1 MKWGEGGWIISESRD
16 INLWERGQVWR
27 PVPSGEERPG
37 LLKAGVCPCDPCC
50 HIADAAAGRWHDGLS
65 PGAGAKLRLAKG
77 QGSGVRLELR
87 EGQDLRSG
95 LEGTGCLCWGGRE
108 RTVPES
114 SSWAVLGSSPPGP
127 GPGAP
132 PCPPGYRSTLG
143 HRPDPFTMR
152 VVSGVYPQLRL
163 LLLLLLAPHSH
174 EGGLPPQRRFEYKLS
189 FKGPRLALPGAGIPF
204 WSQHGDAILGPEEV
218 RLVPSMQNR
227 SGAVW
232 GTVPVLFSAWE
243 VEVQMRVTGPG
254 RQGAQGMAVWYTQG
268 RGHVGSVLGG
278 LASWDGIGILFD
290 SSAKDSWSRPAIR
303 VLASDGHTPD
313 EQLGWSPSA
322 RRDGGSRELGSCHRD
337 FRNRPH
343 PLRVR
348 ITYWGQRL
356 QVSVNNGLIP
366 NGPEEVCV
374 DVGPLFLA
382 PGGFFGVSAA
392 TSTLADDHDVLS
404 FLTFSLSEL
413 GPQPPHQPFL
423 EMEQLRLARQL
434 EGLWAR
440 LALRAKEDVM
450 PKLSSET
457 QSEALSQSPGER
469 TFDLEATLGRHS
481 RILQALQGLS
491 EQLAPTERRWKKQLG
506 SLGQARPVGGWDS
519 AQASALLQ
527 GQQTLLRDLQGMRD
541 AAAHMASR
549 AQVFYLPVGT
559 KHHFLELTQILSL
572 LQKDLRGPAK
582 SAAKEP
588 RPPGRSPGAS
598 SCLRPG
604 IFLFFLLIQAV
615 GFFCYVHFSRQEVN
629 RSLQDYLS
637 TGSLP
642 LSPAPCIPRA
652 LGALRRQPLSSN
664 MHA

>member
-1 MKWGEGGWIISESRD
+1 M
-16 INLWERGQVWR
+16 L
-27 PVPSGEERPG
+27 
-37 LLKAGVCPCDPCC
+37 
-50 HIADAAAGRWHDGLS
+50 
-65 PGAGAKLRLAKG
+65 
-77 QGSGVRLELR
+77 
-87 EGQDLRSG
+87 
-95 LEGTGCLCWGGRE
+95 
-108 RTVPES
+108 
-114 SSWAVLGSSPPGP
+114 
-127 GPGAP
+127 
-132 PCPPGYRSTLG
+132 
-143 HRPDPFTMR
+143 

-174 EGGLPPQRRFEYKLS
+174 EEGLPPQRRFEYKLS

-232 GTVPVLFSAWE
+232 GTAPVLFSAWE

-303 VLASDGHTPD
+303 VLASDGPTPD

-322 RRDGGSRELGSCHRD
+322 HRDGGSRELGSCHRD

-348 ITYWGQRL
+348 ITYWEQRL

-423 EMEQLRLARQL
+423 EVEQLRLARQL

-440 LALRAKEDVM
+440 LALRTKEDVM
-450 PKLSSET
+450 PKLGSES
-457 QSEALSQSPGER
+457 QGEALSQSPGER
-469 TFDLEATLGRHS
+469 TFDVEATLGRHS

-491 EQLAPTERRWKKQLG
+491 EQLAQTERSWKKQLG
-506 SLGQARPVGGWDS
+506 SVGQAGPEGAWDS
-519 AQASALLQ
+519 ARASALLQ
-527 GQQTLLRDLQGMRD
+527 GQHTLLRALQGMRD

-604 IFLFFLLIQAV
+604 IFLFFLLIQTV
-615 GFFCYVHFSRQEVN
+615 GFFCYVHFRQEVN

>member
-1 MKWGEGGWIISESRD
+1 MKWGEGVWIISESRD

-37 LLKAGVCPCDPCC
+37 LPKAGVCPCDPCC

-204 WSQHGDAILGPEEV
+204 WSQHGDVILGPEEV

-268 RGHVGSVLGG
+268 RGHIGSVLGG

-374 DVGPLFLA
+374 DVGPLFFA

-457 QSEALSQSPGER
+457 QSEEAGPPAGLCPGQRLASGTADSAPGPAGDEGCSCPHGLQSPGLLLACGYQASFLRADPDPEPSAER
-469 TFDLEATLGRHS
+469 PSGPSEIGSQGAPPTRPVPRGLLMSAAWHLPVLPPHPGCRLLLLCT
-481 RILQALQGLS
+481 LQAGGEQEPSGL
-491 EQLAPTERRWKKQLG
+491 
-506 SLGQARPVGGWDS
+506 
-519 AQASALLQ
+519 
-527 GQQTLLRDLQGMRD
+527 
-541 AAAHMASR
+541 
-549 AQVFYLPVGT
+549 F
-559 KHHFLELTQILSL
+559 
-572 LQKDLRGPAK
+572 
-582 SAAKEP
+582 
-588 RPPGRSPGAS
+588 
-598 SCLRPG
+598 
-604 IFLFFLLIQAV
+604 
-615 GFFCYVHFSRQEVN
+615 VH
-629 RSLQDYLS
+629 
-637 TGSLP
+637 
-642 LSPAPCIPRA
+642 
-652 LGALRRQPLSSN
+652 RQPSSESCA
-664 MHA
+664 MHP